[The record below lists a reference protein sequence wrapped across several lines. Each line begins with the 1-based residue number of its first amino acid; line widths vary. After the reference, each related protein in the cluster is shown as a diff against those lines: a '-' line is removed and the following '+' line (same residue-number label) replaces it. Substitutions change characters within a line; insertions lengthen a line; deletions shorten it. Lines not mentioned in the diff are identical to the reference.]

1 MPGGKTAK
9 ELSVRIGNV
18 PEEELKDGLTFNVIV
33 IYESTPVLYREDGT
47 PYADWNAVLD
57 SGSSSSEDG
66 MQKEGE

>member
-1 MPGGKTAK
+1 M
-9 ELSVRIGNV
+9 
-18 PEEELKDGLTFNVIV
+18 LKDGLTFNVVV